1 MNSNPEEGKSQEGDR
16 RVSPQ
21 QLFLIGLLG
30 IVFIIVI
37 VVSIMILNR
46 PQAVDQPTQTLREEG
61 IEPTGIEST
70 LTPTNTT
77 SPSPAATFTPK
88 PTRTPTIGPTSTASP
103 SPTLLPSITPEF
115 PSEHNDHYELV
126 LWTPELANQLIQEL
140 ELYPERLS
148 SFARGEDD
156 RGYYAAFQYALF
168 AQQEALLRFPSAPQ
182 ADSWQWQMAYNMA
195 RTGDQSAGEA
205 YTKLIT
211 QELNQGNFNL
221 NDLYTW
227 GLDQE
232 PQLLIDHFP
241 LEAGEDELSSNLVKV
256 TAEENGSTYFWL
268 LEDSSGFKSY
278 SLTSDFDFI
287 NPNRI
292 EHFIVDLLGNESEVV
307 GIFPASVHETIFYQ
321 PPDVFSLYS
330 QPPEQLPFALFIP
343 PAIGPD
349 FTNNWQPIEA
359 SNITGDLQFQDS
371 VFPACPVTVSHPY
384 KWTNLNFVFIE
395 DTYKIS
401 PDPELLSYCE
411 FVINHSI
418 NVWGLEPTIQL
429 METLLPIWPPET
441 TTTGKPYP
449 ADALDE
455 WRYRLSIYHALLA
468 NQDQSYEYAQLIID
482 DPSSPDSR
490 WITPAAELLA
500 TYQLQQDIYR
510 VCLNSEV
517 CNPRL
522 GFDSLITSISTD
534 SFTDLMRVLA
544 QAGVDVRSNGFFDFD
559 MSGGSERWVVVRHQT
574 GTPLEFWI
582 ISPNDGHLQSVFATT
597 ITDFSPRISYLEPET
612 EPPLIEIEPDFTFYF
627 IQLGPEDE
635 PVIVPS
641 EPEIIFSAD
650 RTEMKLDELEE
661 ILLSG
666 GDPVFVKEE
675 LIILGD
681 SSFFTCSFLL
691 CPRYMY
697 LLGLANEL
705 SNDEYTAVAVYLD
718 LWRKYPGH
726 PYTIMARFKLGSTFE
741 PTPTPIPTSTLTPAP
756 SVDETEIP
764 TPTPTATIEGYPP
777 PGYPP
782 PAFPT
787 STPPG
792 YPYPY
797 PYPNP

>member
-1 MNSNPEEGKSQEGDR
+1 MNSNTEEDIPQEGKQK
-16 RVSPQ
+16 VSPQ

-37 VVSIMILNR
+37 VVSILILNR
-46 PQAVDQPTQTLREEG
+46 PQAVEQPIQTVPEESF
-61 IEPTGIEST
+61 EPTRIEST
-70 LTPTNTT
+70 LTPTNTA
-77 SPSPAATFTPK
+77 SPSPGATFTPK

-103 SPTLLPSITPEF
+103 TSTLLPSITPDF
-115 PSEHNDHYELV
+115 PSEFNDQYELV
-126 LWTPELANQLIQEL
+126 LWTPELADQLIQVL

-148 SFARGEDD
+148 SFARGENDQ
-156 RGYYAAFQYALF
+156 GYYAAFQYALF
-168 AQQEALLRFPSAPQ
+168 AQREALLRFPSAQQ
-182 ADSWQWQMAYNMA
+182 ADSWQWQLAYNLA
-195 RTGDQSAGEA
+195 RTGDQSAGDA
-205 YTKLIT
+205 YKKLIT
-211 QELNQGNFNL
+211 QELNQGNFTL

-227 GLDQE
+227 GLDQD
-232 PQLLIDHFP
+232 PQLLIEHFP

-268 LEDSSGFKSY
+268 LESSGGFKSY
-278 SLTSDFDFI
+278 SLSSDFDFI
-287 NPNRI
+287 NPNQI
-292 EHFIVDLLGNESEVV
+292 EHFIVDLLGNEAEVV
-307 GIFPASVHETIFYQ
+307 GIFPTSINGSIFYQ
-321 PPDVFSLYS
+321 PPDVFSLIS
-330 QPPEQLPFALFIP
+330 QPPEQLSFALFLP

-349 FTNNWQPIEA
+349 FTNNWQPVEV
-359 SNITGDLQFQDS
+359 SEITGDLQFQDS

-384 KWTNLNFVFIE
+384 DWTNLNFVFIK
-395 DTYKIS
+395 DTYQIE
-401 PDPELLSYCE
+401 PDPDLLSYCE

-429 METLLPIWPPET
+429 METLLPTWPPET

-449 ADALDE
+449 EDALDE

-482 DPSSPDSR
+482 EPSSPDSR

-500 TYQLQQDIYR
+500 TYQFQQDIYR
-510 VCLNSEV
+510 VCLNSDL

-522 GFDSLITSISTD
+522 GFESLIASLSTD
-534 SFTDLMRVLA
+534 VYPDLMGALK
-544 QAGVDVRSNGFFDFD
+544 QAGVDVRSNGYFDFD
-559 MSGGSERWVVVRHQT
+559 KSGESERWVVIRHHT

-582 ISPNDGHLQSVFATT
+582 ISPHNGLLQSVFATT
-597 ITDFSPRISYLEPET
+597 VKEISPRITYLEPDT
-612 EPPLIEIEPDFTFYF
+612 EPPLIEIEPDITFYY

-635 PVIVPS
+635 PVIIPT
-641 EPEIIFSAD
+641 EPEVIFSSD

-666 GDPVFVKEE
+666 GDPAFVKEE
-675 LIILGD
+675 LIILGN
-681 SSFFTCSFLL
+681 SQYFTCSFLL
-691 CPRYMY
+691 CPRYLY

-705 SNDEYTAVAVYLD
+705 SNDEYSAVAAYLD
-718 LWRKYPGH
+718 LWREYPGH
-726 PYTIMARFKLGSTFE
+726 PYTVMARSKLGSTFE
-741 PTPTPIPTSTLTPAP
+741 PTPTPIPTITLTPAP
-756 SVDETEIP
+756 TVDATGIP

-782 PAFPT
+782 PTFPT